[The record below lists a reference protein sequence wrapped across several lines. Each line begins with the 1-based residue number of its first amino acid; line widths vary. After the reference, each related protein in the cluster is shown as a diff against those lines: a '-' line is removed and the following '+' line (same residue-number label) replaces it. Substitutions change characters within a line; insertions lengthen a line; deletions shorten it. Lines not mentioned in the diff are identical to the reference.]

1 MWVFS
6 LAFGDDTAK
15 TAFWIQVNAPY
26 CWLPLVFCTQYHV
39 VCCFGR
45 FICYKCFFSEKVDDI
60 CLDKFEWEIDIHHSN
75 IEKCVLVSKCLYI
88 GIMMSH
94 RRRVTAVWYW
104 YIKSK
109 QKVKGKTHN
118 LQMWK
123 KGLHS
128 YTFMNAIDMDVLICL
143 CLLHLPAIF
152 TWMHSQ
158 QHHLFSSFRIVFLLQ
173 NIIKDIIRSSIMH
186 SYPQIV
192 LKVMIFNGKSGNNYV
207 DNFSRL

>member
-123 KGLHS
+123 KGCIRTPSWMRL
-128 YTFMNAIDMDVLICL
+128 
-143 CLLHLPAIF
+143 
-152 TWMHSQ
+152 TWMCSYVCVCCIFLPYSLECILNSTIYS
-158 QHHLFSSFRIVFLLQ
+158 HLFALYFCC
-173 NIIKDIIRSSIMH
+173 KT
-186 SYPQIV
+186 
-192 LKVMIFNGKSGNNYV
+192 
-207 DNFSRL
+207 